1 MITTKNLSKRYGEIL
16 AVDDVSFSVNPGE
29 VLGFLGANGAGKS
42 TTMRMIAGFIAPS
55 AGTVSVCGHDIERSP
70 VQAKSCM
77 GYLPEGAP
85 SYGEM
90 TVGEFLDFV
99 ADIRGLGGAR
109 RRERRAS
116 WSSVSALAP
125 VIEQVVETL
134 SKGFRRRVG
143 LAQALIH
150 DPQVL
155 ILDEPTDGLDPNQ
168 KHEVRRLINELS
180 KDKLVI
186 VSTHILEEVH
196 EVCTRAIII
205 ADGRIVADETPA
217 ALEARSR
224 YHHAVSL
231 RFDKPEELAAARRG
245 IAGLPEVTEVETDER
260 ELKLTAVPR
269 PGKNVLPAVSALI
282 TRYDW
287 DVPELHLESGRLDE
301 VFRTLTG
308 AGPRRGR
315 VARAGRALMKGER
328 GFEQDPGDFPAR
340 APKLFRDT
348 ARVRVHRDFPRAR
361 GRVHVSGGRTVRAR
375 PGRSAAVLPL
385 APLALPG
392 AHPRDLDAPVG
403 GGAQQRQHRASD
415 DAAGHVV
422 RRRWSVN
429 FSPPGASPALRWRS
443 PSRSGS
449 R

>member
-1 MITTKNLSKRYGEIL
+1 MITTKNLSKRYGDKL
-16 AVDDVSFSVNPGE
+16 AVDDLTFTVSPGE

-42 TTMRMIAGFIAPS
+42 TTMRMIAGFISPT
-55 AGTVSVCGHDIERSP
+55 AGEVSVCGYDIERSP
-70 VQAKSCM
+70 VAAKSCM

-90 TVGEFLDFV
+90 TVREFLDFI
-99 ADIRGLGGAR
+99 ADVRGLTGMK
-109 RRERRAS
+109 RRERRA
-116 WSSVSALAP
+116 VVIDRLGLAP

-205 ADGRIVADETPA
+205 ANGRIVADETPT

-231 RFDKPEELAAARRG
+231 RFEKPEQLEAARRE
-245 IAGLPEVTEVETDER
+245 IALLPEVLQVESDVR
-260 ELKLTAVPR
+260 ELRLTALPK
-269 PGKNVLPAVSALI
+269 PGAGTLAAVSAVI
-282 TRYDW
+282 VKNNW

-301 VFRTLTG
+301 VFRSLTQPPGITVSEAALG
-308 AGPRRGR
+308 AG
-315 VARAGRALMKGER
+315 A
-328 GFEQDPGDFPAR
+328 
-340 APKLFRDT
+340 
-348 ARVRVHRDFPRAR
+348 
-361 GRVHVSGGRTVRAR
+361 
-375 PGRSAAVLPL
+375 
-385 APLALPG
+385 
-392 AHPRDLDAPVG
+392 
-403 GGAQQRQHRASD
+403 
-415 DAAGHVV
+415 
-422 RRRWSVN
+422 
-429 FSPPGASPALRWRS
+429 
-443 PSRSGS
+443 
-449 R
+449 

>member
-1 MITTKNLSKRYGEIL
+1 MITTKNLSKRYGSKL
-16 AVDDVSFSVNPGE
+16 AVDDLSFSVSPGE

-42 TTMRMIAGFIAPS
+42 TTMRMIAGFVAPTEGS
-55 AGTVSVCGHDIERSP
+55 VSVCGHDIERDS
-70 VQAKSCM
+70 VAAKSCM

-99 ADIRGLGGAR
+99 ADIRGLKGEQR
-109 RRERRAS
+109 KQRRA
-116 WSSVSALAP
+116 VVTDRLALGP
-125 VIEQVVETL
+125 VIQQVIETL

-205 ADGRIVADETPA
+205 ADGRIVADETPS

-231 RFDKPEELAAARRG
+231 RFEKPEQLAAAVRE
-245 IAGLPEVTEVETDER
+245 IAALPEITAVESDAR
-260 ELKLTAVPR
+260 ALRLTAVPKA
-269 PGKNVLPAVSALI
+269 GANALAAVSALI
-282 TRYDW
+282 DNNDW

-301 VFRTLTG
+301 VFRTLTQAPGLDQQPTAG
-308 AGPRRGR
+308 A
-315 VARAGRALMKGER
+315 
-328 GFEQDPGDFPAR
+328 
-340 APKLFRDT
+340 
-348 ARVRVHRDFPRAR
+348 
-361 GRVHVSGGRTVRAR
+361 
-375 PGRSAAVLPL
+375 
-385 APLALPG
+385 
-392 AHPRDLDAPVG
+392 
-403 GGAQQRQHRASD
+403 
-415 DAAGHVV
+415 
-422 RRRWSVN
+422 
-429 FSPPGASPALRWRS
+429 
-443 PSRSGS
+443 
-449 R
+449 

>member
-1 MITTKNLSKRYGEIL
+1 MITTKNLSKRYGDKL
-16 AVDDVSFSVNPGE
+16 AVDDLTFTVSPGE

-42 TTMRMIAGFIAPS
+42 TTMRMIAGFISPT
-55 AGTVSVCGHDIERSP
+55 AGEVSVCGYDIERSP
-70 VQAKSCM
+70 VAAKACM

-90 TVGEFLDFV
+90 TVREFLDFI
-99 ADIRGLGGAR
+99 ADVRGLTGAK
-109 RRERRAS
+109 RRER
-116 WSSVSALAP
+116 LAVVIDRLGLAA

-205 ADGRIVADETPA
+205 AGGRIVADETPT

-231 RFDKPEELAAARRG
+231 RFEKPEQLEAARRE
-245 IAGLPEVTEVETDER
+245 IALLPEVSEVESDVR
-260 ELKLTAVPR
+260 ELRLTALPK
-269 PGKNVLPAVSALI
+269 PGAGALAAVSAVI
-282 TRYDW
+282 VKNNW

-301 VFRTLTG
+301 VFRSLTQPPGIAVSETALG
-308 AGPRRGR
+308 AG
-315 VARAGRALMKGER
+315 A
-328 GFEQDPGDFPAR
+328 
-340 APKLFRDT
+340 
-348 ARVRVHRDFPRAR
+348 
-361 GRVHVSGGRTVRAR
+361 
-375 PGRSAAVLPL
+375 
-385 APLALPG
+385 
-392 AHPRDLDAPVG
+392 
-403 GGAQQRQHRASD
+403 
-415 DAAGHVV
+415 
-422 RRRWSVN
+422 
-429 FSPPGASPALRWRS
+429 
-443 PSRSGS
+443 
-449 R
+449 

>member
-1 MITTKNLSKRYGEIL
+1 MITTKNLSKRYGDKL
-16 AVDDVSFSVNPGE
+16 AVNDLTFSVAPGE

-42 TTMRMIAGFIAPS
+42 TTMRMIAGFISPTT
-55 AGTVSVCGHDIERSP
+55 GQVSVCGHDIETAP
-70 VQAKSCM
+70 VAAKSCM

-90 TVGEFLDFV
+90 TVSEFLDFV
-99 ADIRGLGGAR
+99 ADVRALSGER
-109 RRERRAS
+109 RRERRA
-116 WSSVSALAP
+116 VVIDRLGLAP
-125 VIEQVVETL
+125 VIDQVVETL

-205 ADGRIVADETPA
+205 ANGRIVADETPT

-231 RFDKPEELAAARRG
+231 RFEKLEEHNAASRE
-245 IAGLPEVTEVETDER
+245 ISQLPEVASVESNAR
-260 ELKLTAVPR
+260 ELRLTAIPK
-269 PGKNVLPAVSALI
+269 PGANVLSAVSAI
-282 TRYDW
+282 IVKNKW

-301 VFRTLTG
+301 VFRSLTDPDG
-308 AGPRRGR
+308 IK
-315 VARAGRALMKGER
+315 VA
-328 GFEQDPGDFPAR
+328 Q
-340 APKLFRDT
+340 
-348 ARVRVHRDFPRAR
+348 
-361 GRVHVSGGRTVRAR
+361 
-375 PGRSAAVLPL
+375 AAELE
-385 APLALPG
+385 A
-392 AHPRDLDAPVG
+392 
-403 GGAQQRQHRASD
+403 
-415 DAAGHVV
+415 
-422 RRRWSVN
+422 
-429 FSPPGASPALRWRS
+429 
-443 PSRSGS
+443 
-449 R
+449 